1 MIDGIHIYMKQI
13 FYMIIRFFLKIAIY
27 CYYGVLSVRDNI
39 QTKKYTDV
47 RIKKDF
53 IGGRVILLALYEKT
67 SLRNDTLELLKEAK
81 RNNIF
86 VIAVNTLKLEQ
97 VNIPTELADVYIERD
112 NYGRDFGSYKVGMQY
127 FFENRLQEK
136 CERLLIIND
145 SVFFSKKGLANFV
158 KNLFETN
165 IEVLGATENSQH
177 SHHLG
182 SFCVCVAGKITR
194 NDKFKKFWSDYKVS
208 NVRPLVIK
216 RGEFGL
222 SKLLK
227 SLVSSEQEFKSL
239 FNVSFMESKF
249 RKDQEFY
256 KNYHY
261 YRREG
266 VRGWANPSITGF
278 LAGDEMLSSY
288 YNEYL
293 IQDDVPPEPVFSGK
307 VNVISEVSNKDTLIQ
322 STEKVDYLKA
332 VNFFR
337 NYSNSEIFL
346 DKQFKQ
352 RVIALYLDEFTMGSQ
367 IHINCLALHHV
378 GLPIIKLDLMFRC
391 VCSMNDIIKLRD
403 QLDESQQEEF
413 MTLILARLS
422 GDKFLVGLNRLAHQ
436 FGIL

>member
-1 MIDGIHIYMKQI
+1 MKRI
-13 FYMIIRFFLKIAIY
+13 VFMIIRFFLKIVIY
-27 CYYGVLSVRDNI
+27 CYYGVLSIRDGI
-39 QTKKYTDV
+39 KTKKYTNV
-47 RIKKDF
+47 IIKRDF
-53 IGGRVILLALYEKT
+53 VGGKIMLIALYEKT
-67 SLRNDTLELLKEAK
+67 SLRNDTLELLQEAK

-86 VIAVNTLKLEQ
+86 IVAVNTLKLDE
-97 VNIPTELADVYIERD
+97 VNYPNDLADVYLERD
-112 NYGRDFGSYKVGMQY
+112 NYGRDFGSYKTGMKY
-127 FFENRLQEK
+127 FFENNFQEK

-145 SVFFSKKGLANFV
+145 SVFFSKIGLADFV
-158 KNLFETN
+158 RNLFESQV
-165 IEVLGATENSQH
+165 EVLGATENSQH

-182 SFCVCVAGKITR
+182 SFCISMAGKITR
-194 NDKFKKFWSDYKVS
+194 NDKFKKFWYDYKAS

-239 FNVSFMESKF
+239 FNVSFME
-249 RKDQEFY
+249 RQLRENHDFY
-256 KNYHY
+256 KNYYY

-266 VRGWANPSITGF
+266 VRGWANRSITEM
-278 LAGDEMLSSY
+278 LANDEILSSY
-288 YNEYL
+288 YNKYL
-293 IQDDVPPEPVFSGK
+293 IQYEHLPEPGFYQQNNLVAKS
-307 VNVISEVSNKDTLIQ
+307 STTDMTTLAAKNI
-322 STEKVDYLKA
+322 DYLEA

-337 NYSNSEIFL
+337 TYSNNEIIL
-346 DKQFKQ
+346 DKAFKQ

-367 IHINCLALHHV
+367 IHVNCLALHHI

-413 MTLILARLS
+413 MTLILARLC
-422 GDKFLVGLNRLAHQ
+422 GDKFLVGLNRLAYQ